1 MLGVFGLHTS
11 LPRLLAGWNI
21 HGLGLEQSFSTGMI
35 FFPFGGRLPRS
46 GDIFV
51 PGRQH
56 GPGRKGSSVR
66 GGERRGKGFLST
78 SPIRL
83 SPPAS
88 LGRWGSGEEAG
99 EAESV
104 TRGQG
109 KEASPSMVRIASRCR
124 VLGSEILRRFQGGC
138 LSLALKLFT
147 YHRCLRERVGG
158 RDVGGGEGKTQDA
171 VTAKI
176 LSF

>member
-109 KEASPSMVRIASRCR
+109 KEASPSMVRIARADAESWALRFSEGSREAVFPWPSNC
-124 VLGSEILRRFQGGC
+124 SHTI
-138 LSLALKLFT
+138 
-147 YHRCLRERVGG
+147 
-158 RDVGGGEGKTQDA
+158 DV
-171 VTAKI
+171 
-176 LSF
+176 